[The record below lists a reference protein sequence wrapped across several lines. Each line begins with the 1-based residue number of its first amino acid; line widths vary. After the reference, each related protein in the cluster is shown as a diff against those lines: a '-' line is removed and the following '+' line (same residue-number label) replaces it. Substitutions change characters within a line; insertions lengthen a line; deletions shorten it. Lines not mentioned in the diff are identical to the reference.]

1 MKLST
6 LSSLGLSTLV
16 LGLVQTPAVAINIDF
31 FGEGDQYLQ
40 VINDPN
46 APPNPFDDDVVVN
59 LTDTYLDPESTTGTL
74 GGTRYISIE
83 IVGSRTVDSDRSANL
98 DINIEG
104 QNASFSSNSEIQAEA
119 TFKWD
124 NNGNGLRGID
134 DGIDGI
140 DGIDLTENNT
150 QNSLKLDISFLSLE
164 ESVSE
169 NPILPELTFTIE
181 DYNDG
186 IQNISQKITKPGV
199 VYFNYGNKNNRTA
212 DFTDVKA
219 ITLKTT
225 ETTYGQNMTFD
236 FLATA
241 EQPVPFEFS
250 PSLGIILSSGFFG
263 FHALK
268 KRWKNNSSD
277 KLIS

>member
-1 MKLST
+1 
-6 LSSLGLSTLV
+6 
-16 LGLVQTPAVAINIDF
+16 
-31 FGEGDQYLQ
+31 
-40 VINDPN
+40 
-46 APPNPFDDDVVVN
+46 
-59 LTDTYLDPESTTGTL
+59 
-74 GGTRYISIE
+74 
-83 IVGSRTVDSDRSANL
+83 VDSDRSANL